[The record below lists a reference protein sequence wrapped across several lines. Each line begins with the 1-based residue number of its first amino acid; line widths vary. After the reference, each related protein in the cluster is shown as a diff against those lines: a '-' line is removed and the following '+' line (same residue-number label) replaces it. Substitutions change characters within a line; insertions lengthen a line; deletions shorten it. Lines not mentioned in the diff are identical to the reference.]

1 MSVLKYWDPVSQS
14 WKTALVGAQG
24 PQGPTGSTGPAS
36 TIPGP
41 TGATGSTGATGAQG
55 YSIVN
60 LDGGSPTSTYGGI
73 SAVNLGGV
81 S

>member
-24 PQGPTGSTGPAS
+24 PQGPTGATGPAS
-36 TIPGP
+36 TVAGP
-41 TGATGSTGATGAQG
+41 TGPQGATGPAG
-55 YSIVN
+55 ATGFSIVN

-73 SAVNLGGV
+73 TAVDLGGV
-81 S
+81 R